1 MRIDAHQH
9 FWKYNPVRDAW
20 ITEEMSVIQKD
31 FLPDDLQP
39 ILLKNNIEGC
49 VAIQAAQSEEETEF
63 LLGLAYQNPFIKG
76 VVGWVNLRNP
86 NLNEHLSWFSQFKV
100 LKGFRH
106 IVQGEPV
113 GFLSDKNFIRGINEL
128 SNHHFTYDI
137 LVYPHQ
143 LHETIEFIAQCPNQ
157 KFVIDHLAKPYI
169 KAGKIEDW
177 KRAIS
182 LCASFENV
190 SCKISGMVT
199 EADWKNW
206 KAEDFSP
213 YLDVVMDQFGPN
225 RLIYGS
231 DWPVC
236 LLAASYEQQ
245 LNLIENYIAKLSD
258 SEKTLIMG
266 ENANHFYNL

>member
-9 FWKYNPVRDAW
+9 FWQYNPIRDAW
-20 ITEEMSVIQKD
+20 MTKEMSVIRKD

-39 ILLKNNIEGC
+39 LLLKNNIDGC
-49 VAIQAAQSEEETEF
+49 VAVQAAQSEEETEF
-63 LLGLAYQNPFIKG
+63 LLGLAYQHPFIKG
-76 VVGWVNLRNP
+76 VVGWVNLKNP
-86 NLNEHLSWFSQFKV
+86 NLSEHLSWFSQFKI

-106 IVQGEPV
+106 IVQSETE
-113 GFLSDKNFIRGINEL
+113 GFLLDKKFIKGITEL
-128 SNHHFTYDI
+128 SNLNFTYDI

-143 LHETIEFIAQCPNQ
+143 LKETIEFIRLFPNQ

-169 KAGKIEDW
+169 KSGNIDDW

-190 SCKISGMVT
+190 SCKISGLVT
-199 EADWKNW
+199 EADWLNW
-206 KAEDFSP
+206 KREDFTS
-213 YLDVVMDQFGPN
+213 YLDVAIEQFGPK

-236 LLAASYEQQ
+236 LVAASYEQQ
-245 LNLIENYIAKLSD
+245 LNLTEEYLNKLSV

-266 ENANHFYNL
+266 ENAISFYNL